1 MRRTLVVGAV
11 AAALAVVLWIPAPA
25 ASAAPLAVQAPI
37 CGTAPADYPPNPQG
51 CVPSG
56 TPTTIT
62 PTTHAAAA
70 AANANRSASA
80 GALART
86 GTDHLLDLVRLG
98 IVILGVGAFVL
109 YVRRRSTRELVAIAP
124 RR

>member
-11 AAALAVVLWIPAPA
+11 AAALAVVLWIPASP
-25 ASAAPLAVQAPI
+25 ASAAPLVAPAPI

-51 CVPSG
+51 CVPAG
-56 TPTTIT
+56 TP
-62 PTTHAAAA
+62 AARASAA
-70 AANANRSASA
+70 SANRGAAA

-86 GTDHLLDLVRLG
+86 GTDHLLDIVRLG

-109 YVRRRSTRELVAIAP
+109 YVRRRSTRELVTVAP